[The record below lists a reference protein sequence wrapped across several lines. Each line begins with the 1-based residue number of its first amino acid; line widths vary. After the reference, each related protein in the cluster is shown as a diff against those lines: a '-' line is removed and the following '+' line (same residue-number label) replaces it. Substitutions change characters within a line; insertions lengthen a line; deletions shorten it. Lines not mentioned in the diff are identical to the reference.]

1 MTSQAKSAFNFTKL
15 VVRDLEKSHA
25 FYTEVC
31 GLEVWARINSE
42 LKGEPFAE
50 IMYTPQTPGGPS
62 FVLVQFLNIPAPAP
76 GETILGFMTPDLEA
90 FIARAE
96 KAGGKMLQ
104 PIKTNE
110 EHQVKVGFVTDLEG
124 RIIEVVETLQK

>member
-1 MTSQAKSAFNFTKL
+1 
-15 VVRDLEKSHA
+15 
-25 FYTEVC
+25 
-31 GLEVWARINSE
+31 
-42 LKGEPFAE
+42 
-50 IMYTPQTPGGPS
+50 
-62 FVLVQFLNIPAPAP
+62 
-76 GETILGFMTPDLEA
+76 MTPDLDA

-110 EHQVKVGFVTDLEG
+110 EHRVKVGFVTDLEG